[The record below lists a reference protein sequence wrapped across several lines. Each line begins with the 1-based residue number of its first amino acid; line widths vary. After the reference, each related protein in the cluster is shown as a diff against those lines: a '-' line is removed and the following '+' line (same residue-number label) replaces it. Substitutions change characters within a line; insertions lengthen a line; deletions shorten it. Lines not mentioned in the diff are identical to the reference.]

1 MVSKIQG
8 NGVVDTAAGQEAPD
22 LPHAC
27 PCMGRRCVEPTW
39 ANDGRRGESPVV
51 ETPASR
57 GAGMAFL

>member
-27 PCMGRRCVEPTW
+27 PCMGRRF
-39 ANDGRRGESPVV
+39 V
-51 ETPASR
+51 ETK
-57 GAGMAFL
+57 

>member
-27 PCMGRRCVEPTW
+27 PCMGRRFVEPRWT
-39 ANDGRRGESPVV
+39 DG
-51 ETPASR
+51 SR
-57 GAGMAFL
+57 